1 MRKTNQW
8 ALTAGILLASLI
20 LTACQP
26 QSVNVPVTVVVK
38 ETQVVEQTSIGP
50 RGYQKLNVIID
61 RKKLE
66 CKAEVPSGRPTLL
79 GLGEYRA
86 KLVEDVHRH
95 SYESIQTY
103 EFRLADNVT
112 RRFTVTGQSE

>member
-1 MRKTNQW
+1 MNNH
-8 ALTAGILLASLI
+8 AALVLLLTATCWGQADATQYPI
-20 LTACQP
+20 
-26 QSVNVPVTVVVK
+26 TVHVSSSHW
-38 ETQVVEQTSIGP
+38 VVEQTSIGL
-50 RGYQKLNVIID
+50 RGYQKLNVMID
-61 RKKLE
+61 GKKLE

-95 SYESIQTY
+95 SYESIQAY

>member
-1 MRKTNQW
+1 MKNH
-8 ALTAGILLASLI
+8 AALVLLLTATCWGQADATQYPI
-20 LTACQP
+20 
-26 QSVNVPVTVVVK
+26 TVHVSSSHW
-38 ETQVVEQTSIGP
+38 VVEQTSIGL

-66 CKAEVPSGRPTLL
+66 CKAEVPSGRPTLMA
-79 GLGEYRA
+79 LGEYRA
-86 KLVEDVHRH
+86 KLVEDVHKH